1 MLKIMFVDDEINV
14 INGLTEGYDWE
25 SLGFEVVA
33 TATSTEEALK
43 QIPETLPNVI
53 ITDVCMGD
61 RNGISLITEVR
72 VLYPKIELI
81 ILSGYPE
88 FRYAKAAM
96 EQGVSAYLLKP
107 LKSSELFKTLEQIK
121 VKLEQHQSSSSTH
134 FFSGVSQ
141 SLCKPS
147 N

>member
-96 EQGVSAYLLKP
+96 EQGLSAYL
-107 LKSSELFKTLEQIK
+107 S
-121 VKLEQHQSSSSTH
+121 
-134 FFSGVSQ
+134 
-141 SLCKPS
+141 
-147 N
+147 